1 MRSRAAR
8 PGILLEIPSTVRAA
22 LATALT
28 YLFAFFF
35 TFLMV
40 SAACIA
46 SILGLRG
53 VLTALVAAW
62 ARMPFWLVGRRL
74 HIRGSER
81 IARSGRYLVVAN
93 HSSMYD
99 IPAMLAVMPNLAI
112 MGREKLLRIPLFGF
126 FLRRINY
133 IPVDTSSIRK
143 AADALRVAVERTQEG
158 LSVGMFPE
166 GTRTM
171 DGQVHRL
178 MRGFVRVLR
187 EGRLDLLPLRIDG
200 TWTLKPKN
208 HWYMDPRER
217 IEVKIRPPI
226 AYDRLAHLGDD
237 EIVDMVRRQIMAHPG
252 EQGATR
258 MKRTDGWVF
267 IVNPIAGNGF
277 GASLVPTV
285 KEMMARHGAD
295 GEVVLT
301 KGKGHATEL
310 AAEHAAKGAKK
321 IIGVGGDGTMSE
333 IAQALVGRRGVT
345 FGAVPA
351 GTGND
356 FIQILGFPD
365 RLDEELWDIFFQA
378 AETGMDVGRCNKKYF
393 INGMGLGFDA
403 QVAMD
408 NYHMENGGEV
418 EKGSSKAKYTWH
430 IVKNILFYHEKP
442 MRVTLE
448 GRTVEQCSFLNTISI
463 GRRMAGGIFITP
475 KAFADDGLLDVCM
488 TDPLSVPMRFKELI
502 SFSRQTHLSDPVV
515 HYHQVNKVTFE
526 FDDKAP
532 AHLDGEVTFAQRFD
546 IDILPKALRV
556 IYNPKGPHYFGKPGV

>member
-1 MRSRAAR
+1 MASRPAR
-8 PGILLEIPSTVRAA
+8 PGLLFKLLSTCRAA
-22 LATALT
+22 LATLAT
-28 YLFAFFF
+28 YLFAFLF
-35 TFLMV
+35 TFLMASV
-40 SAACIA
+40 SIVGTL
-46 SILGLRG
+46 LGLRG
-53 VLTALVAAW
+53 VPPAIVAAW
-62 ARMPFWLVGRRL
+62 SRMPFWLVGRRL
-74 HIRGSER
+74 HIRGRELME
-81 IARSGRYLVVAN
+81 RSGRYLVVAN

-99 IPAMLAVMPNLAI
+99 IPAMLAVKPDLAI
-112 MGREKLLRIPLFGF
+112 MGREKLLRIPVFGF
-126 FLRRINY
+126 FLRTINY
-133 IPVDTSSIRK
+133 IPVDTSSLRK
-143 AADALRVAVERTQEG
+143 AADALREAVERTRKG

-166 GTRTM
+166 GTRTL

-178 MRGFVRVLR
+178 MRGFVRVVR

-200 TWTLKPKN
+200 TWTLKPKDR
-208 HWYMDPRER
+208 WYMNPRER
-217 IEVKIRPPI
+217 IEVIVRPPI
-226 AYDRLAHLGDD
+226 DRERLARLSDE
-237 EIVDMVRRQIMAHPG
+237 EIVSMVRRQIMAHPG
-252 EQGATR
+252 EQGAHR

-267 IVNPIAGNGF
+267 IVNPIAGNGY
-277 GASLVPTV
+277 GASIVPTV
-285 KEMMARHGAD
+285 KEMMALHGAD

-321 IIGVGGDGTMSE
+321 IVGVGGDGTLSE
-333 IAQALVGRRGVT
+333 IAQALVGKPGIT
-345 FGAVPA
+345 FGGVPA

-365 RLDEELWDIFFQA
+365 RLDEELWNVFFQA

-418 EKGSSKAKYTWH
+418 EKGSSKAKYTWQ
-430 IVKNILFYHEKP
+430 IVKNILFYHERP

-448 GRTVEQCSFLNTISI
+448 GRTVEQRSFLNTISI

-502 SFSRQTHLSDPVV
+502 HFTNQTHLSDPVV
-515 HYHQVNKVTFE
+515 HYHQVNKLTFE
-526 FDDKAP
+526 FDEKAP

-546 IDILPKALRV
+546 IDVLPKALRV
-556 IYNPKGPHYFGKPGV
+556 IYNPKGPHYFGKPGK